1 MHIELGKNRVY
12 THKKKKVINQT
23 NGYGQV
29 SFHGRFYTSYKL
41 RFTLLIFIKYI
52 ILQKIG
58 VVGIQF
64 GKYPYRLYTMS
75 ALVCYLEEF
84 VSMKISMIY

>member
-1 MHIELGKNRVY
+1 MPMGRLVY
-12 THKKKKVINQT
+12 MVLFTPL
-23 NGYGQV
+23 
-29 SFHGRFYTSYKL
+29 TSYAL
-41 RFTLLIFIKYI
+41 PFSLLLN
-52 ILQKIG
+52 ILFYKKIG

>member
-1 MHIELGKNRVY
+1 MAM
-12 THKKKKVINQT
+12 
-23 NGYGQV
+23 
-29 SFHGRFYTSYKL
+29 GRLVFMVVFTPLTSYAL
-41 RFTLLIFIKYI
+41 PFSLLFN
-52 ILQKIG
+52 ILFYKKIG

-64 GKYPYRLYTMS
+64 GKYPYRLYTIS

>member
-1 MHIELGKNRVY
+1 MAM
-12 THKKKKVINQT
+12 
-23 NGYGQV
+23 
-29 SFHGRFYTSYKL
+29 GRSVFMVVFTPLTSYAL
-41 RFTLLIFIKYI
+41 PFSFLLN
-52 ILQKIG
+52 ILFYKKIG

-64 GKYPYRLYTMS
+64 GKYSYRLYTIS